1 MELVVLL
8 ILLAVSVWVAVDA
21 RRRQMSMPG
30 LWAVFVFLILIIG
43 LPTYLIV
50 ASRHPKGGGPRRSP
64 GGGPPPLP
72 PADLPPAGWYPDPS
86 GSGGQRWWDGKAW
99 GPLAR

>member
-1 MELVVLL
+1 MELIVLL
-8 ILLAVSVWVAVDA
+8 IPLAVAVWVATDA
-21 RRRQMSMPG
+21 RRRNMSMPG

-50 ASRHPKGGGPRRSP
+50 ATRHPKGGNWTRGPSHAP
-64 GGGPPPLP
+64 SHPLPLP
-72 PADLPPAGWYPDPS
+72 PPGWYPDPS

-99 GPLAR
+99 GPPGP